1 MDIELCHV
9 KETEYLHAKLA
20 ECGKQLP
27 SFLPLGFRSLEPPTE
42 EEKRRYADMALP
54 LAEVLKQDE
63 ELWVLLE
70 RCKFLRRAIIELK
83 AAREIINNF
92 LYLHLAQRRLK

>member
-20 ECGKQLP
+20 ECGKKFP
-27 SFLPLGFRSLEPPTE
+27 SFRPSGFRSLEPPTE
-42 EEKRRYADMALP
+42 EEEMLCTDIAFP

-70 RCKFLRRAIIELK
+70 RCKSLRRAIIELG
-83 AAREIINNF
+83 AAREMINNF
-92 LYLHLAQRRLK
+92 AYLRLAQQRLE